1 MKIYQ
6 LGSQFTFGKFSGK
19 KMSDVVNEQPSY
31 ISWCLINLDHF
42 LIWSDTLAAIVSMAP
57 SFKLSKEAVVALETK
72 TATYFDEQESRNDRY
87 EESRSSRLN
96 RLDPTD
102 YTHYNDD
109 LDPDQ
114 QSEEF
119 WNQF

>member
-6 LGSQFTFGKFSGK
+6 LESQFTFGKFSGK
-19 KMSDVVNEQPSY
+19 KMSDVLVEQPSY

-42 LIWSDTLAAIVSMAP
+42 LIWSDTLSQILVACP
-57 SFKLSKEAVVALETK
+57 NFKLSIEAQAALVKK
-72 TATYFDEQESRNDRY
+72 TDEYFEEQDNANDRY
-87 EESRSSRLN
+87 EESRSNRLN